1 MSQNETSGTVAVDNQ
16 KIKTKQMVLI
26 ALMTAVTCVL
36 GPLSIPLPFSPVPIS
51 LTNFA
56 IFLAIF
62 VLGMKNG
69 TISFIIYLLLGAV
82 GVPVFSSFRGGLQV
96 LAGPTGGYLIGFI
109 FLALIMGF
117 ALDHFDRKLGSYN
130 HWNDHRNGCMLCIRN
145 SLACKTFKPL
155 LQRRPYDGCYPIPS
169 WRCSQNHHR
178 SNRRTKT
185 LRCYTEDKIIELFTE
200 RNIQTNLHG
209 FLFGC
214 FSFYRRL
221 KYYML

>member
-16 KIKTKQMVLI
+16 KIRTKQMVLI
-26 ALMTAVTCVL
+26 ALMAAVTCVL

-117 ALDHFDRKLGSYN
+117 ALDHFDRKLVPTIIGMIIGMAVCYAFGTV
-130 HWNDHRNGCMLCIRN
+130 WLAKLL
-145 SLACKTFKPL
+145 SLSFKEGL
-155 LQRRPYDGCYPIPS
+155 MMGVIPYLAGDAA
-169 WRCSQNHHR
+169 
-178 SNRRTKT
+178 
-185 LRCYTEDKIIELFTE
+185 KIIIAAIVGPKLYGATQKI
-200 RNIQTNLHG
+200 R
-209 FLFGC
+209 
-214 FSFYRRL
+214 
-221 KYYML
+221 

>member
-16 KIKTKQMVLI
+16 KIRTKQMVLI

-62 VLGMKNG
+62 VLGMKSG

-82 GVPVFSSFRGGLQV
+82 GVPVFSSFRGGFQV
-96 LAGPTGGYLIGFI
+96 LAGQTGGYLIGFI

-117 ALDHFDRKLGSYN
+117 ALDHFDRKLVPTIIGMIIGMAVCYAFGTV
-130 HWNDHRNGCMLCIRN
+130 WLAKLL
-145 SLACKTFKPL
+145 SLSFKEGL
-155 LQRRPYDGCYPIPS
+155 MMGVIPYLAGDAA
-169 WRCSQNHHR
+169 
-178 SNRRTKT
+178 
-185 LRCYTEDKIIELFTE
+185 KIIIAAIVGPKLYGATQKI
-200 RNIQTNLHG
+200 R
-209 FLFGC
+209 
-214 FSFYRRL
+214 
-221 KYYML
+221 

>member
-16 KIKTKQMVLI
+16 KIRTKQMVLI

-62 VLGMKNG
+62 VLGMKSG
-69 TISFIIYLLLGAV
+69 TISFIIYLLLGAI

-117 ALDHFDRKLGSYN
+117 ALEHFDRKLGSYN
-130 HWNDHRNGCMLCIRN
+130 HRNDHRNGCMLC
-145 SLACKTFKPL
+145 S
-155 LQRRPYDGCYPIPS
+155 
-169 WRCSQNHHR
+169 
-178 SNRRTKT
+178 
-185 LRCYTEDKIIELFTE
+185 ELYGLP
-200 RNIQTNLHG
+200 N
-209 FLFGC
+209 C
-214 FSFYRRL
+214 
-221 KYYML
+221 

>member
-1 MSQNETSGTVAVDNQ
+1 MSQNETSGAVAVDNQ
-16 KIKTKQMVLI
+16 KIRTKQMVLI

-82 GVPVFSSFRGGLQV
+82 GVPVFSSFRGGFQV

-117 ALDHFDRKLGSYN
+117 ALDHFDRKLVPTIIGMIIGMAVCYAFGTV
-130 HWNDHRNGCMLCIRN
+130 WLAKLL
-145 SLACKTFKPL
+145 SLSFKEGL
-155 LQRRPYDGCYPIPS
+155 MMGVIPYLPGDAA
-169 WRCSQNHHR
+169 
-178 SNRRTKT
+178 
-185 LRCYTEDKIIELFTE
+185 KIIIAAIVGPKLYGATQKI
-200 RNIQTNLHG
+200 R
-209 FLFGC
+209 
-214 FSFYRRL
+214 
-221 KYYML
+221 

>member
-16 KIKTKQMVLI
+16 KIRTKQMVLI

-62 VLGMKNG
+62 VLGMKFG
-69 TISFIIYLLLGAV
+69 TISFIIYLLLGAI

-117 ALDHFDRKLGSYN
+117 ALDHFDRKLVPTIIGMIIGMAVCYAFGTV
-130 HWNDHRNGCMLCIRN
+130 WLAKLL
-145 SLACKTFKPL
+145 SLSFKEGL
-155 LQRRPYDGCYPIPS
+155 MMGVIPYLAGDAA
-169 WRCSQNHHR
+169 
-178 SNRRTKT
+178 
-185 LRCYTEDKIIELFTE
+185 KIIIAAIVGPKLYGATQKI
-200 RNIQTNLHG
+200 R
-209 FLFGC
+209 
-214 FSFYRRL
+214 
-221 KYYML
+221 

>member
-82 GVPVFSSFRGGLQV
+82 GVQVFSSFRGGLQV

-117 ALDHFDRKLGSYN
+117 ALDHFDRKLVPTIIGMIIGMAVCYAFGTV
-130 HWNDHRNGCMLCIRN
+130 WLAKLL
-145 SLACKTFKPL
+145 SLSFKEGL
-155 LQRRPYDGCYPIPS
+155 MMGVIPYLAGDVA
-169 WRCSQNHHR
+169 
-178 SNRRTKT
+178 
-185 LRCYTEDKIIELFTE
+185 KIIIAAIVGPKLYGATQKI
-200 RNIQTNLHG
+200 R
-209 FLFGC
+209 
-214 FSFYRRL
+214 
-221 KYYML
+221 

>member
-82 GVPVFSSFRGGLQV
+82 GVPVFSSFRGGFQV

-117 ALDHFDRKLGSYN
+117 ALDHFDRKLLPTIIGMIIGMVVCYAFGTV
-130 HWNDHRNGCMLCIRN
+130 WLAKLL
-145 SLACKTFKPL
+145 SLSFKEGL
-155 LQRRPYDGCYPIPS
+155 MMGVIPYLAGDAA
-169 WRCSQNHHR
+169 
-178 SNRRTKT
+178 
-185 LRCYTEDKIIELFTE
+185 KIIIAAIVGPKLYGATQKI
-200 RNIQTNLHG
+200 R
-209 FLFGC
+209 
-214 FSFYRRL
+214 
-221 KYYML
+221 

>member
-16 KIKTKQMVLI
+16 KIRTKQMVLI

-69 TISFIIYLLLGAV
+69 TLSFIIYLLLGAV
-82 GVPVFSSFRGGLQV
+82 GVPVFSSFRGGFQV

-117 ALDHFDRKLGSYN
+117 ALDHFDRKLVPTIIGMIIGMVVCYAFGTV
-130 HWNDHRNGCMLCIRN
+130 WLAKLL
-145 SLACKTFKPL
+145 SLSFKEGL
-155 LQRRPYDGCYPIPS
+155 MMGVIPYLPGDAA
-169 WRCSQNHHR
+169 
-178 SNRRTKT
+178 
-185 LRCYTEDKIIELFTE
+185 KIIIAAIVGPKLYGATQKI
-200 RNIQTNLHG
+200 R
-209 FLFGC
+209 
-214 FSFYRRL
+214 
-221 KYYML
+221 

>member
-16 KIKTKQMVLI
+16 KIRTKQMVLI

-117 ALDHFDRKLGSYN
+117 ALDHFDRKLLPTIIGMIIGMVVCYAFGTV
-130 HWNDHRNGCMLCIRN
+130 WLAKLL
-145 SLACKTFKPL
+145 SLSFKEGL
-155 LQRRPYDGCYPIPS
+155 MMGVIPYLPGDAA
-169 WRCSQNHHR
+169 
-178 SNRRTKT
+178 
-185 LRCYTEDKIIELFTE
+185 KIIIAAIVGPKLYGATQKI
-200 RNIQTNLHG
+200 R
-209 FLFGC
+209 
-214 FSFYRRL
+214 
-221 KYYML
+221 

>member
-16 KIKTKQMVLI
+16 KIRTKQMVLI

-62 VLGMKNG
+62 VLGMKSG

-82 GVPVFSSFRGGLQV
+82 GVPVFSSFRGGFQV

-117 ALDHFDRKLGSYN
+117 ALDHFDRKLVPTIIGMIIG
-130 HWNDHRNGCMLCIRN
+130 R
-145 SLACKTFKPL
+145 A
-155 LQRRPYDGCYPIPS
+155 GCYAFGTVWLAKLLSLSFKEGLMMGVIPY
-169 WRCSQNHHR
+169 
-178 SNRRTKT
+178 
-185 LRCYTEDKIIELFTE
+185 LPGDAAKIIIAAIVGPKLYGATQKI
-200 RNIQTNLHG
+200 R
-209 FLFGC
+209 
-214 FSFYRRL
+214 
-221 KYYML
+221 

>member
-82 GVPVFSSFRGGLQV
+82 GVPVFSSFRGGFQV

-117 ALDHFDRKLGSYN
+117 ALDHFDRKLVPTIIGMIIGMAVCYAFGTV
-130 HWNDHRNGCMLCIRN
+130 WLAKLL
-145 SLACKTFKPL
+145 SLSFKEGL
-155 LQRRPYDGCYPIPS
+155 MMGVIPYLAGDVA
-169 WRCSQNHHR
+169 
-178 SNRRTKT
+178 
-185 LRCYTEDKIIELFTE
+185 KIIIAAIVGPKLYGATQKI
-200 RNIQTNLHG
+200 R
-209 FLFGC
+209 
-214 FSFYRRL
+214 
-221 KYYML
+221 

>member
-16 KIKTKQMVLI
+16 KIRTKQMVLI

-62 VLGMKNG
+62 VLGMKSG
-69 TISFIIYLLLGAV
+69 TISFIIYLLLGAI

-117 ALDHFDRKLGSYN
+117 ALDHFNRKLGSYD
-130 HWNDHRNGCMLCIRN
+130 HRNDHRNGCMLCIRN
-145 SLACKTFKPL
+145 SLACQTVKPL
-155 LQRRPYDGCYPIPS
+155 LQRRSYDGCYPIP
-169 WRCSQNHHR
+169 RRGCSKNYHCC
-178 SNRRTKT
+178 NRRTKT
-185 LRCYTEDKIIELFTE
+185 LRCYTENSIVILRT
-200 RNIQTNLHG
+200 
-209 FLFGC
+209 
-214 FSFYRRL
+214 
-221 KYYML
+221 

>member
-16 KIKTKQMVLI
+16 KIRTKQMVLI

-62 VLGMKNG
+62 VLGMENG

-82 GVPVFSSFRGGLQV
+82 GVPVFSSFRGGFQV

-117 ALDHFDRKLGSYN
+117 ALDHFDRKLVPTIIGMIIGMVVCYAFGTV
-130 HWNDHRNGCMLCIRN
+130 WLAKLL
-145 SLACKTFKPL
+145 SLSFKEGL
-155 LQRRPYDGCYPIPS
+155 MMGVIPYLPGDAA
-169 WRCSQNHHR
+169 
-178 SNRRTKT
+178 
-185 LRCYTEDKIIELFTE
+185 KIIIAAIVGPKLYGATQKI
-200 RNIQTNLHG
+200 R
-209 FLFGC
+209 
-214 FSFYRRL
+214 
-221 KYYML
+221 

>member
-16 KIKTKQMVLI
+16 KIRTKQMVLI

-51 LTNFA
+51 LTNFT

-62 VLGMKNG
+62 VLGMKSG
-69 TISFIIYLLLGAV
+69 TISFIIYLLLGAI

-117 ALDHFDRKLGSYN
+117 ALDHFDRKLVPTIIGMIIGMAVCYAFGTV
-130 HWNDHRNGCMLCIRN
+130 WLAKLL
-145 SLACKTFKPL
+145 SLSFKEGL
-155 LQRRPYDGCYPIPS
+155 MMGVIPYLAGDAA
-169 WRCSQNHHR
+169 
-178 SNRRTKT
+178 
-185 LRCYTEDKIIELFTE
+185 KIIIAAIVGPKLYGATQKI
-200 RNIQTNLHG
+200 R
-209 FLFGC
+209 
-214 FSFYRRL
+214 
-221 KYYML
+221 

>member
-62 VLGMKNG
+62 VLGMENG

-96 LAGPTGGYLIGFI
+96 LAGATGGYLIGFI

-117 ALDHFDRKLGSYN
+117 ALDHFDRKLVPTIIGMIIGMAICYIFGTA
-130 HWNDHRNGCMLCIRN
+130 WLAKLL
-145 SLACKTFKPL
+145 SLSFKEGL
-155 LQRRPYDGCYPIPS
+155 MMGVIPYLAGDVA
-169 WRCSQNHHR
+169 
-178 SNRRTKT
+178 
-185 LRCYTEDKIIELFTE
+185 KIIIAAIVGPKLYGATQKI
-200 RNIQTNLHG
+200 R
-209 FLFGC
+209 
-214 FSFYRRL
+214 
-221 KYYML
+221 

>member
-117 ALDHFDRKLGSYN
+117 ALDHFDRKLVPTIIGMII
-130 HWNDHRNGCMLCIRN
+130 GMVV
-145 SLACKTFKPL
+145 
-155 LQRRPYDGCYPIPS
+155 
-169 WRCSQNHHR
+169 
-178 SNRRTKT
+178 
-185 LRCYTEDKIIELFTE
+185 CYTFGTVWLAKLLSLSFKEGLMMGVIPYLAGDVAKIIIAAIVGPKLYGATQKI
-200 RNIQTNLHG
+200 R
-209 FLFGC
+209 
-214 FSFYRRL
+214 
-221 KYYML
+221 

>member
-1 MSQNETSGTVAVDNQ
+1 MSQNKTSGTVAVDNQ
-16 KIKTKQMVLI
+16 KIRTKQMVLI

-62 VLGMKNG
+62 VLGMKSG
-69 TISFIIYLLLGAV
+69 TISFIIYLLLGAI

-117 ALDHFDRKLGSYN
+117 ALDHFDRKLVPTIIGMIIGMAVCYAFGTV
-130 HWNDHRNGCMLCIRN
+130 WLAKLL
-145 SLACKTFKPL
+145 SLSFKEGL
-155 LQRRPYDGCYPIPS
+155 MMGVIPYLAGDAA
-169 WRCSQNHHR
+169 
-178 SNRRTKT
+178 
-185 LRCYTEDKIIELFTE
+185 KIIIAAIVGPKLYGATQKI
-200 RNIQTNLHG
+200 R
-209 FLFGC
+209 
-214 FSFYRRL
+214 
-221 KYYML
+221 

>member
-16 KIKTKQMVLI
+16 KIRTKQMVLI

-62 VLGMKNG
+62 VLGMKSG

-82 GVPVFSSFRGGLQV
+82 GVPVFSSFRGGFQV

-117 ALDHFDRKLGSYN
+117 ALDHFDRKLVPTIIGMIIGMAVCYAFGTV
-130 HWNDHRNGCMLCIRN
+130 WLAKLL
-145 SLACKTFKPL
+145 SLSFKEGL
-155 LQRRPYDGCYPIPS
+155 MMGVIPYLPGDAS
-169 WRCSQNHHR
+169 
-178 SNRRTKT
+178 
-185 LRCYTEDKIIELFTE
+185 KIIIAAIVGPKLYGATQKI
-200 RNIQTNLHG
+200 R
-209 FLFGC
+209 
-214 FSFYRRL
+214 
-221 KYYML
+221 

>member
-82 GVPVFSSFRGGLQV
+82 GVPVFSSFRGGFQV

-117 ALDHFDRKLGSYN
+117 ALDHFDRKLVPTIIGMII
-130 HWNDHRNGCMLCIRN
+130 GK
-145 SLACKTFKPL
+145 AV
-155 LQRRPYDGCYPIPS
+155 
-169 WRCSQNHHR
+169 
-178 SNRRTKT
+178 
-185 LRCYTEDKIIELFTE
+185 CYTFGTVWLAKLLSLSFIEGLMMCVIPYLPGDAAKIIIAAIVGPKLYGATQKI
-200 RNIQTNLHG
+200 R
-209 FLFGC
+209 
-214 FSFYRRL
+214 
-221 KYYML
+221 

>member
-96 LAGPTGGYLIGFI
+96 LAGPTGGYLTGFI

-117 ALDHFDRKLGSYN
+117 ALDHFDRKLVPTIIGMII
-130 HWNDHRNGCMLCIRN
+130 GM
-145 SLACKTFKPL
+145 AV
-155 LQRRPYDGCYPIPS
+155 
-169 WRCSQNHHR
+169 
-178 SNRRTKT
+178 
-185 LRCYTEDKIIELFTE
+185 CYTFGTVWLAKLLSLSFKEGLMMGVIPYLAGDVAKIIIAAIVGPKLYGATQKI
-200 RNIQTNLHG
+200 R
-209 FLFGC
+209 
-214 FSFYRRL
+214 
-221 KYYML
+221 

>member
-16 KIKTKQMVLI
+16 KIRTKQMVLI

-62 VLGMKNG
+62 VLGMKSG

-117 ALDHFDRKLGSYN
+117 ALEHFDRKLVPTIIGMIIGMVVCYAFGTV
-130 HWNDHRNGCMLCIRN
+130 WIAKLL
-145 SLACKTFKPL
+145 SLSFKEGL
-155 LQRRPYDGCYPIPS
+155 MMGVIPYLAGDVA
-169 WRCSQNHHR
+169 
-178 SNRRTKT
+178 
-185 LRCYTEDKIIELFTE
+185 KIIIAAIVGPKLYGATQKI
-200 RNIQTNLHG
+200 R
-209 FLFGC
+209 
-214 FSFYRRL
+214 
-221 KYYML
+221 

>member
-16 KIKTKQMVLI
+16 KIRTKQMVLI

-82 GVPVFSSFRGGLQV
+82 GVPVFSSFRGGFQV

-117 ALDHFDRKLGSYN
+117 ALDHFDRKLLPTIIGMIIGMVVCYAFGTV
-130 HWNDHRNGCMLCIRN
+130 WLAKLL
-145 SLACKTFKPL
+145 SLSFKEGL
-155 LQRRPYDGCYPIPS
+155 MMGVIPYLPGDAA
-169 WRCSQNHHR
+169 
-178 SNRRTKT
+178 
-185 LRCYTEDKIIELFTE
+185 KIIIAAIVGPKLYGATQKI
-200 RNIQTNLHG
+200 R
-209 FLFGC
+209 
-214 FSFYRRL
+214 
-221 KYYML
+221 

>member
-16 KIKTKQMVLI
+16 KIRTKQMVLI

-62 VLGMKNG
+62 ILGMKNG

-117 ALDHFDRKLGSYN
+117 ALDHFDRKLVPTIIGMIIGMAVCYAFGTV
-130 HWNDHRNGCMLCIRN
+130 WLAKLL
-145 SLACKTFKPL
+145 SLSFNEGL
-155 LQRRPYDGCYPIPS
+155 MMGVIPYLPGDAA
-169 WRCSQNHHR
+169 
-178 SNRRTKT
+178 
-185 LRCYTEDKIIELFTE
+185 KIIIAAIVGPKLYGATQKI
-200 RNIQTNLHG
+200 R
-209 FLFGC
+209 
-214 FSFYRRL
+214 
-221 KYYML
+221 

>member
-1 MSQNETSGTVAVDNQ
+1 MSQNETSGTVAVDKQ
-16 KIKTKQMVLI
+16 KIRTKQMVLI

-62 VLGMKNG
+62 VLGMKSG

-82 GVPVFSSFRGGLQV
+82 GVPVFSSFRGGFQV

-117 ALDHFDRKLGSYN
+117 ALDHFDRKLVPTIIGMIIGMAVCYAFGTV
-130 HWNDHRNGCMLCIRN
+130 WLAKLL
-145 SLACKTFKPL
+145 SLSFKEGL
-155 LQRRPYDGCYPIPS
+155 MMGVIPYLPGDAA
-169 WRCSQNHHR
+169 
-178 SNRRTKT
+178 
-185 LRCYTEDKIIELFTE
+185 KIIIAAIVGPKLYGATQKI
-200 RNIQTNLHG
+200 R
-209 FLFGC
+209 
-214 FSFYRRL
+214 
-221 KYYML
+221 

>member
-16 KIKTKQMVLI
+16 KIRTKQMVLI

-62 VLGMKNG
+62 VLGMKSG
-69 TISFIIYLLLGAV
+69 TISFIIYLLLGAI
-82 GVPVFSSFRGGLQV
+82 GVPVFSSFRGGFQV

-117 ALDHFDRKLGSYN
+117 ALEHFDRKLVPTIIGMIIGMAVCYAFGTV
-130 HWNDHRNGCMLCIRN
+130 WLAKLL
-145 SLACKTFKPL
+145 SLSFKEGL
-155 LQRRPYDGCYPIPS
+155 MMGVIPYLAGDAA
-169 WRCSQNHHR
+169 
-178 SNRRTKT
+178 
-185 LRCYTEDKIIELFTE
+185 KIIIAAIVGPKLYGATQKI
-200 RNIQTNLHG
+200 R
-209 FLFGC
+209 
-214 FSFYRRL
+214 
-221 KYYML
+221 

>member
-82 GVPVFSSFRGGLQV
+82 GVPVFSSFRGGFQV

-117 ALDHFDRKLGSYN
+117 ALEHFDRKLVPTIIGMIIGMAVCYAFGTV
-130 HWNDHRNGCMLCIRN
+130 WLAKLL
-145 SLACKTFKPL
+145 SLSFKEGL
-155 LQRRPYDGCYPIPS
+155 MMGVIPYLPGDAA
-169 WRCSQNHHR
+169 
-178 SNRRTKT
+178 
-185 LRCYTEDKIIELFTE
+185 KIIIAAIVGPKLYGATQKI
-200 RNIQTNLHG
+200 R
-209 FLFGC
+209 
-214 FSFYRRL
+214 
-221 KYYML
+221 

>member
-16 KIKTKQMVLI
+16 KIRTKQMVLI

-62 VLGMKNG
+62 VLGMKSG

-82 GVPVFSSFRGGLQV
+82 GVPVFSSFRGGFQV
-96 LAGPTGGYLIGFI
+96 LAGPTCGYLIGFI

-117 ALDHFDRKLGSYN
+117 ALDHFDRKLVPTIIGMIIGMAVCYAFGTV
-130 HWNDHRNGCMLCIRN
+130 WLAKLL
-145 SLACKTFKPL
+145 SLSFKEGL
-155 LQRRPYDGCYPIPS
+155 MMGVIPYLPGDAA
-169 WRCSQNHHR
+169 
-178 SNRRTKT
+178 
-185 LRCYTEDKIIELFTE
+185 KIIIAAIVGPKLYGATQKI
-200 RNIQTNLHG
+200 R
-209 FLFGC
+209 
-214 FSFYRRL
+214 
-221 KYYML
+221 

>member
-62 VLGMKNG
+62 ILGMKNG
-69 TISFIIYLLLGAV
+69 TISFIIYLLLGAG

-117 ALDHFDRKLGSYN
+117 ALEHFDRKLVPTIIGMIIGMAVCYAFGTV
-130 HWNDHRNGCMLCIRN
+130 WLAKLL
-145 SLACKTFKPL
+145 SLSFKEGL
-155 LQRRPYDGCYPIPS
+155 MMGVIPYLPGDAA
-169 WRCSQNHHR
+169 
-178 SNRRTKT
+178 
-185 LRCYTEDKIIELFTE
+185 KIIIAAIVGPKLYGATQKI
-200 RNIQTNLHG
+200 R
-209 FLFGC
+209 
-214 FSFYRRL
+214 
-221 KYYML
+221 

>member
-16 KIKTKQMVLI
+16 KIRTKQMVLI
-26 ALMTAVTCVL
+26 ALMTSVTCVL

-62 VLGMKNG
+62 VLGMKSG
-69 TISFIIYLLLGAV
+69 TISFIIYLLLGAI

-117 ALDHFDRKLGSYN
+117 ALEHFDRKLVPTIIGMIIGMAVCYAFGTV
-130 HWNDHRNGCMLCIRN
+130 WLAKLL
-145 SLACKTFKPL
+145 SLSFKEGL
-155 LQRRPYDGCYPIPS
+155 MMGVIPYLPGDAA
-169 WRCSQNHHR
+169 
-178 SNRRTKT
+178 
-185 LRCYTEDKIIELFTE
+185 KIIIAAIVGPKLYGATQKI
-200 RNIQTNLHG
+200 R
-209 FLFGC
+209 
-214 FSFYRRL
+214 
-221 KYYML
+221 

>member
-16 KIKTKQMVLI
+16 KIKTTQMVLI

-117 ALDHFDRKLGSYN
+117 ALDHFDRKLVPTIIGMIIGMAVCYAFGTV
-130 HWNDHRNGCMLCIRN
+130 WLAKLL
-145 SLACKTFKPL
+145 SLSFKEGL
-155 LQRRPYDGCYPIPS
+155 MMGVIPYLAGDAA
-169 WRCSQNHHR
+169 
-178 SNRRTKT
+178 
-185 LRCYTEDKIIELFTE
+185 KIIIAAIVGPKLYGATQKI
-200 RNIQTNLHG
+200 R
-209 FLFGC
+209 
-214 FSFYRRL
+214 
-221 KYYML
+221 

>member
-16 KIKTKQMVLI
+16 KIRTKQMVLI

-117 ALDHFDRKLGSYN
+117 ALDHFDRKLVPTIIGMIIGMVVCYAFGTV
-130 HWNDHRNGCMLCIRN
+130 WLAKLL
-145 SLACKTFKPL
+145 SLSFKEGL
-155 LQRRPYDGCYPIPS
+155 MMGVIPYLPGDAA
-169 WRCSQNHHR
+169 
-178 SNRRTKT
+178 
-185 LRCYTEDKIIELFTE
+185 KIIIAAIVGPKLYGATQKI
-200 RNIQTNLHG
+200 R
-209 FLFGC
+209 
-214 FSFYRRL
+214 
-221 KYYML
+221 